1 MNDEQM
7 MLLEDI
13 LESVTAPKSSGIDI
27 GIDTDIDIDI
37 DQMAHDKSFLTQMN
51 SLCKLRALAYSS
63 SLKCL
68 CIKS

>member
-27 GIDTDIDIDI
+27 GIDTDIDI

>member
-1 MNDEQM
+1 M

-27 GIDTDIDIDI
+27 GIDTDIDI